1 MSPAAS
7 SSSQLEPLLS
17 GTADVIR
24 VEELEAK
31 LSRSGPLRVKLG
43 IDPSAPDLHIGHAVV
58 LGALRMFQDLG
69 HTAVLIVG
77 DFTGRVGDPSG
88 QSETRQMLTAQELDR
103 NADTYFE
110 QAGKILDMDRAEV
123 RRNSEW
129 LAPLTFEDVARLAS
143 TLTVAR
149 LLERDDFAERYRS
162 ERPISVAEL
171 LYPLMQAYDSVAIEA
186 DVEMGGT
193 DQTFNLLVG
202 RDMQRAH
209 GQEPQVVY
217 TMPLLLGTDGE
228 RKMSKSFGN
237 HVALTDPPEEKFGKV
252 MSIADELVVSWLRL
266 CTGLPPAEIDA
277 IELELDGGSL
287 RPDMAKRRLAGEI
300 VARYHGREAAA
311 SAEERFDRIHKRREL
326 PDDIPDYPIPGEG
339 PSVSVAHLL
348 ADAGLAESRSE
359 ARRLISQGGV
369 RIDGEVFSDVH
380 GDLPRADL
388 LGKVLQ
394 VGRRRFVRLT

>member
-7 SSSQLEPLLS
+7 SSSQIETLLS
-17 GTADVIR
+17 GTADVIP
-24 VEELEAK
+24 VEDLEAK
-31 LSRSGPLRVKLG
+31 LSRSEPLRVKLG
-43 IDPSAPDLHIGHAVV
+43 IDPSAPDLHLGHAVV
-58 LGALRMFQDLG
+58 LGALRKFQDLG

-129 LAPLTFEDVARLAS
+129 LAPLTFENVARLAS

-149 LLERDDFAERYRS
+149 LLERDDFTERYRS
-162 ERPISVAEL
+162 QRPISVAEL

-209 GQEPQVVY
+209 GQQPQVVY
-217 TMPLLLGTDGE
+217 TVPLLLGTDGE

-237 HVALTDPPEEKFGKV
+237 NVALADPPEEQFGKV
-252 MSIADELVVSWLRL
+252 MSIPDALVVSWLRL
-266 CTGLPPAEIDA
+266 CTRLAPAEIDA
-277 IELELDGGSL
+277 IERDLDGGTL
-287 RPDMAKRRLAGEI
+287 RPDVAKRRLAREI
-300 VARYHGREAAA
+300 VARYHGSEAAA
-311 SAEERFDRIHKRREL
+311 SVEERFDRIHKRHEL
-326 PDDIPDYPIPGEG
+326 PDDIPSYPIPGDES
-339 PSVSVAHLL
+339 SVSVAHLL
-348 ADAGLAESRSE
+348 AEAGLAESRSE

-369 RIDGEVFSDVH
+369 RIDGEVFSDIH
-380 GDLPRADL
+380 GDLPRDDL

-394 VGRRRFVRLT
+394 VGKRRFVRLT